1 MAISYMVD
9 VDNEWLVL
17 SDVHTIKHILELND
31 DSKTLTQLANSK
43 MKKKQQKNDNFNDR
57 SEIGTLL
64 RRLRFTFELIRW
76 LRSGWIMTGI

>member
-43 MKKKQQKNDNFNDR
+43 MKKKNNKKTT
-57 SEIGTLL
+57 TLMTDL
-64 RRLRFTFELIRW
+64 KLELCW
-76 LRSGWIMTGI
+76 GDYDLHLN

>member
-9 VDNEWLVL
+9 VDSEWLVL

-43 MKKKQQKNDNFNDR
+43 IIFKKRQ
-57 SEIGTLL
+57 L
-64 RRLRFTFELIRW
+64 
-76 LRSGWIMTGI
+76 

>member
-9 VDNEWLVL
+9 VDSEWLVL

-43 MKKKQQKNDNFNDR
+43 MKKKQTKKKNKKKTT
-57 SEIGTLL
+57 TLMTDL
-64 RRLRFTFELIRW
+64 KLELCW
-76 LRSGWIMTGI
+76 GDYDLHLN

>member
-43 MKKKQQKNDNFNDR
+43 IIFKKRQ
-57 SEIGTLL
+57 L
-64 RRLRFTFELIRW
+64 
-76 LRSGWIMTGI
+76 